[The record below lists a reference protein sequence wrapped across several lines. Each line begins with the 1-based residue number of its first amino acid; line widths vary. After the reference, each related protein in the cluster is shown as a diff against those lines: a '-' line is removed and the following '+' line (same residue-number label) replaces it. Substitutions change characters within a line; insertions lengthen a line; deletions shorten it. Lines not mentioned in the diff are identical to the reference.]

1 MGGFLIVTFASFAV
15 KQVLLVVQV
24 AQMRVPLISAI
35 DVGGGGGL
43 NPMTND
49 DLINYVTGIFWASSL
64 LYRLEFREAEDLKC
78 GGI

>member
-1 MGGFLIVTFASFAV
+1 LIVTFASFAV

-35 DVGGGGGL
+35 DVGGGL

-64 LYRLEFREAEDLKC
+64 LYRLEFREAEDL
-78 GGI
+78 